1 MQTACPGMTARP
13 KKNECTKEGTTGT
26 ACLLRFMHSK
36 ASEKN
41 KHIITALDMKNK
53 LWWWPALFAAT
64 LAGNLPATA
73 QTPIQENNQLRIMS
87 YNVRN
92 GNGLDGTRSYRRIG
106 DAIRKQRPQYVAIQ
120 EVDSMT
126 GRSGHRDVLKE
137 LAIESGLYPTFG
149 KAISFDGGSYGV
161 GILSAERPLSVR
173 RIALPGR
180 EEKRTL
186 LIAEFERFVFGCMHL
201 SLTEADQLASLP
213 IIRQEVK
220 RWNKPVVLAGDW
232 NTEPGSQFI
241 NDFSKD
247 FQIVTSPKQF
257 TFPADQPTDCIDYI
271 AIYKPGMASLVK
283 RTAYVVNEPKA
294 SDHRPVFS
302 LLQFKIP
309 AAEMF
314 RARPYLQNPTT
325 DGITIM
331 AQTSG
336 RAHCWVEYGTDTL
349 HLQRAR
355 TLLGG
360 QAVCHDIEHKI
371 RLQGLQP
378 GQRYYYRVCAQE
390 IIDYQSY
397 SKTFG
402 ETGRTPFYSFTLP
415 AADTQDFTALIMN
428 DLHDVTSTINAF
440 RKLAAEIP
448 HDFTVFN
455 GDCLAEPSDRDDAIR
470 IITKLCD
477 GFNAAETPIFFIRGN
492 HEIRNAYSAG
502 MPSLL
507 DQPGGHTYGAFN
519 WGDTRFVILDNGE
532 DKEDSHW
539 VYYGLNDFT
548 QFRKEQADFL
558 KKELKSKA
566 FKKAKRR
573 ILMHH
578 IPLWGNTDQYQPCRD
593 LWMPLLEKADFDL
606 CFNAHVHQF
615 KYYPTGSE
623 GNPFP
628 IVRGGGYDA
637 KGATMMVLTKKG
649 KQLSLRVLNTEGK
662 EIFRQDF

>member
-1 MQTACPGMTARP
+1 MKTFKSILPTHSFLKTIFSEKIKLYTILTAILGLSLPTPFYAKTTIPDEITFVTYNIRNGRGMDNRTDYKRVAEEIIRSKADLVALQEIDSCTARSQH
-13 KKNECTKEGTTGT
+13 
-26 ACLLRFMHSK
+26 R
-36 ASEKN
+36 
-41 KHIITALDMKNK
+41 
-53 LWWWPALFAAT
+53 
-64 LAGNLPATA
+64 
-73 QTPIQENNQLRIMS
+73 
-87 YNVRN
+87 
-92 GNGLDGTRSYRRIG
+92 
-106 DAIRKQRPQYVAIQ
+106 YVL
-120 EVDSMT
+120 
-126 GRSGHRDVLKE
+126 GE
-137 LAIESGLYPTFG
+137 LAFECRMYPVFG
-149 KAISFDGGSYGV
+149 RAIKINKGNYGV
-161 GILSAERPLSVR
+161 GLLSKERPIGIKNV
-173 RIALPGR
+173 ALPGK
-180 EEKRTL
+180 EERRTL
-186 LIAEFERFVFGCMHL
+186 LIVEFPNYYAICTHF
-201 SLTEADQLASLP
+201 SLTEKDRIESVKILNHELSLL
-213 IIRQEVK
+213 K
-220 RWNKPVVLAGDW
+220 AKPVFLAGDL
-232 NTEPGSQFI
+232 NATPDSPEIKALAENFH
-241 NDFSKD
+241 
-247 FQIVTSPKQF
+247 IVNNPKAF
-257 TFPADQPTDCIDYI
+257 TFPADKPDRTIDYI
-271 AIYKPGMASLVK
+271 GIWKA
-283 RTAYVVNEPKA
+283 TADQCYWNPSAVRVLNAPLA
-294 SDHRPVFS
+294 SDHRPIRATF
-302 LLQFKIP
+302 QFKQP
-309 AAEMF
+309 AEDFFYGA
-314 RARPYLQNPTT
+314 PYLQNPTENTISILFQTYRPSHCWIEYTT
-325 DGITIM
+325 DSLLLTNPSSLSSGLHR
-331 AQTSG
+331 AQT
-336 RAHCWVEYGTDTL
+336 L
-349 HLQRAR
+349 I
-355 TLLGG
+355 GG
-360 QAVCHDIEHKI
+360 QAVCHDIEQKI
-371 RLQGLQP
+371 LLDSLEA
-378 GQRYYYRVCAQE
+378 GQRYYYRVGARE
-390 IIDYQSY
+390 LLENRSY
-397 SKTFG
+397 YKAFG
-402 ETGRTPFYSFTLP
+402 DTVYSNIYSFTLP
-415 AADTQDFTALIMN
+415 DKNTENFAALIFN
-428 DLHDVTSTINAF
+428 DTHCVRELEE
-440 RKLAAEIP
+440 RLAQTAARIP